1 MCEKWNLVL
10 WIVCFL
16 HILEQYYIKHGMHI
30 NCSAIATNWESHKVY
45 AAKICKEAN
54 MA

>member
-1 MCEKWNLVL
+1 MCEKCNLVL

-16 HILEQYYIKHGMHI
+16 HILHQAGKHI
-30 NCSAIATNWESHKVY
+30 NCSAIAKNWESHKVH

-54 MA
+54 MPL